1 MADHNTTARVAQ
13 SASPMSIKSD
23 RCIEAPRDTCQ
34 RCFLRMEKFPGH
46 HCVWSEGR
54 KRCHY
59 CGTVDHRCIPLPD
72 EFQDEAEL
80 AMLRPASE
88 LPSLVRGIRRK
99 ISNRTKRINRER
111 LSESAAATPAT
122 ETESESEDEDNG
134 SDEDYDP
141 DFALNEQLCSSDEAY
156 ENSEMDAASE
166 EQLQCCLTSAVAYED
181 SEIDV
186 AAEEQLQSSLA
197 EEAWELEVK
206 EEPVSW
212 HSQTQLEQWGRWER
226 EHWQIE

>member
-1 MADHNTTARVAQ
+1 MADHNTTAEVAQ
-13 SASPMSIKSD
+13 SNSPMPIQSD
-23 RCIEAPRDTCQ
+23 HCVQTLRDTCQ

-59 CGTVDHRCIPLPD
+59 CGSVDHRCIPLPD

-80 AMLRPASE
+80 AMLKPASE
-88 LPSLVRGIRRK
+88 LPSFVRAIRRK

-111 LSESAAATPAT
+111 LSESAAATPDT
-122 ETESESEDEDNG
+122 ETESESEDEDNDN
-134 SDEDYDP
+134 DEDYDP
-141 DFALNEQLCSSDEAY
+141 DFALDEQLCSSDEAY

-166 EQLQCCLTSAVAYED
+166 EQLRCSLTSAAAHED

-206 EEPVSW
+206 KETVSW
-212 HSQTQLEQWGRWER
+212 HSQTQLEQWGRLEQK
-226 EHWQIE
+226 HCQIE